1 MRRTAAAIAL
11 FLAFVAASARD
22 ARADDL
28 NVIQAVVTAY
38 LTQNG
43 VQMPGVFRYY
53 ELVRSGPYATVGT
66 SLGTS
71 GYDGMS
77 FALSKTSG
85 TWKILLHG
93 GGLIGPSEFIDVGI
107 PKSRALDLAGSSCG
121 RRWQKHVVP
130 AGLLRR
136 ALRNGPSAIPK
147 RTIDVVYRDRT
158 QNVTIVEPLESHVCV
173 L

>member
-28 NVIQAVVTAY
+28 SVIQAVVTAY

-71 GYDGMS
+71 GYGGMN

-85 TWKILLHG
+85 NWKILLHG
-93 GGLIGPSEFIDVGI
+93 GGQMAPSEFMEAGI
-107 PKSRALDLAGSSCG
+107 PKTTALALAGSSCG
-121 RRWQKHVVP
+121 SRWQNHAVSSE
-130 AGLLRR
+130 LLRR
-136 ALRNGPSAIPK
+136 ALRIGPSVIPK
-147 RTIDVVYRDRT
+147 RTIDVAYRGRP

>member
-28 NVIQAVVTAY
+28 DVIQAVVTAY

-93 GGLIGPSEFIDVGI
+93 GGLMDASEFMEVGI
-107 PKSRALDLAGSSCG
+107 PELRARDLAASSCAS
-121 RRWQKHVVP
+121 RWQKHAVP
-130 AGLLRR
+130 AKLLRK
-136 ALRNGPSAIPK
+136 ALRIGPSVIPK
-147 RTIDVVYRDRT
+147 RTIDVVYRGRP
-158 QNVTIVEPLESHVCV
+158 QNVTIVEPLESRICV